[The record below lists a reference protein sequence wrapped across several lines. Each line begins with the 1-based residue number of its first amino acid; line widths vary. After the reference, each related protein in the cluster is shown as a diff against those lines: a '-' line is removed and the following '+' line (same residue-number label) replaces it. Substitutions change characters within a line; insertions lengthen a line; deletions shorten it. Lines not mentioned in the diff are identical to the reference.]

1 MNLTPSQQDAVR
13 QWVAG
18 GDSISRVQTR
28 LAEEFG
34 VHMSYMDVRLLIL
47 DLDAVVQDAPDPA
60 PPKPAP
66 AAEGNFPEG
75 GDDDFP
81 PPSGDAPAP
90 LPGDGDL
97 PPPSGVKVELSR
109 IAKPGFA
116 LCGDVTFSD
125 GVKAQWGVTNRGEL
139 ALDGC
144 APDYR
149 PSNEDVRE
157 FQLQLRSLIQNGY

>member
-1 MNLTPSQQDAVR
+1 MNLTDIQQNAVR
-13 QWVAG
+13 QWVAE

-47 DLDAVVQDAPDPA
+47 DLDAVIQDAPEPA
-60 PPKPAP
+60 PKPAP
-66 AAEGNFPEG
+66 DESAADAAEDDGDALPPESG
-75 GDDDFP
+75 AEDPFGPATGDVP
-81 PPSGDAPAP
+81 PPS
-90 LPGDGDL
+90 
-97 PPPSGVKVELSR
+97 SVKVELSR

-125 GVKAQWGVTNRGEL
+125 GTKAQWGITSRGEL

-144 APDYR
+144 DPNYR

-157 FQLQLRSLIQNGY
+157 FQLQLRSLIQSGY